1 MAKNRLI
8 DLNDHLFMQLERLND
23 DNLIGADLDREL
35 KRSKGMTDVA
45 DKVIR
50 NADLLL
56 RARIAADSTISGD
69 KILPKILGA
78 DYGPD
83 ADTQIGIENSKE
95 VFKQ

>member
-23 DNLIGADLDREL
+23 DDLDTAALEKEG
-35 KRSKGMTDVA
+35 KRTAFLTDVA
-45 DKVIR
+45 DKLIR

-56 RARIAADSTISGD
+56 RARIAADSTIRGD

-83 ADTQIGIENSKE
+83 ADSPIPIENPKP
-95 VFKQ
+95 FKQ